1 MNPNDLF
8 VPLSFIG
15 GPAILMNACA
25 VMQNGAS
32 IRYTLAINLWREMRA
47 EASSGTGT
55 LLNSYSNPALA
66 MSLASRRIRLLLI
79 ALNLLYATV
88 GLFGIATVAGL
99 VGSYVYAAD
108 TPGNAVGAV
117 ALVIGAASLATLG
130 LLAAMVVF
138 VIESGATQ
146 RLIHLQAHSADPIRG
161 A

>member
-8 VPLSFIG
+8 VPLSLIG

-32 IRYTLAINLWREMRA
+32 VRYSLAINLWREMRA
-47 EASSGTGT
+47 ETSSGTGT
-55 LLNSYSNPALA
+55 LLDSYSNPTLA

-88 GLFGIATVAGL
+88 GLFGIATVSGL

-108 TPGNAVGAV
+108 TPGNAVGEV
-117 ALVIGAASLATLG
+117 ALVTGATCLATLG

-138 VIESGATQ
+138 VIESRATQ
-146 RLIHLQAHSADPIRG
+146 RLIYLQTYYADPIRQ